1 MGNPVV
7 HWEFWSEDSP
17 RAAEFYKKLF
27 DWDVQYVPPINY
39 HVVNTGAGTGINGG
53 IMTPDRSGPWPGK
66 LTIYIDV
73 PDLAAHVKRVRA
85 AGGKIHVERQEVP
98 GMGEFA
104 LFEDPD
110 GRVLGL
116 WKQTAPMPRQQG
128 PAQPQA
134 RRRATSGPKAK
145 GKRQKPSATKAKAR
159 RRRS

>member
-17 RAAEFYKKLF
+17 RVAEFYKKLF
-27 DWDVQYVPPINY
+27 GWDVQYVPPIDY

-53 IMTPDRSGPWPGK
+53 IMTPQRSGPWPGK
-66 LTIYIDV
+66 LTLYIDV
-73 PDLAAHVKRVRA
+73 PDLAAYVKRVKA

-116 WKQTAPMPRQQG
+116 WKQTAPMQS
-128 PAQPQA
+128 PA
-134 RRRATSGPKAK
+134 REKSRTRASSRAKAK
-145 GKRQKPSATKAKAR
+145 GKKQKPSAKKAKAR